1 MSNFEKVIN
10 RYRNQSHSEAD
21 KGNRFERLI
30 QAMLNTIPPYCDELQ
45 QVWLWNEFPYRQSIS
60 LHDTG
65 IDIVAQTI
73 HGDFWAIQCK
83 CYRSNA
89 KIDKDAVNTFL
100 ATSSRSFRDEQGNQ
114 HFFSFRLWI
123 DTTEGGFTSH
133 ASESFSNQAIEAK
146 VLHLTE
152 LAEMPVNWEELDK
165 GISGSQAITEHKKVR
180 PHQQDAIDAALKYF
194 EDRDRGK
201 LIMACGTGK
210 TFTALRIAEA
220 LGVRTSS
227 SVNKQPQILFLVPS
241 IALLGQTLREWSFD
255 AQKPI
260 RPLCICSDKDVS
272 YTHTKDDDTNQTMIE
287 ELAWPASTSVEQI
300 KHNFFALQHD
310 KREGMLVVF
319 STYQSIERIAAA
331 QSAIGDELTFDLI
344 ICDEAHR
351 TTGVTLKN
359 EDESAFVRVH
369 DNNFI
374 RAHKRIYMTATPRLY
389 KEADQKR
396 ARENEAYLCS
406 MDDAEIYG
414 NEFYRLG
421 FGEAVDK
428 NLLSDYKVLIL
439 NVEPGDVST
448 EVQIALSGLDADT
461 QKEVDADDMAKLIGC
476 INALSK
482 RSRYDNKLLREID
495 PQPMHRAVAFCQNIK
510 ASKAITAAFNVCR
523 DAYFAS
529 LSSEERNGLVHV
541 EADHVDGSMGAARR
555 EAKLSWL
562 KRTRTDG
569 LDCHLLSN
577 VRCLSEGVDV
587 PSLDAVIFLAARNSQ
602 VDVVQSVGRVMR
614 RADGK
619 KYGYIIIPIVVPSDV
634 DPEKALDDNKRYAV
648 VWEILNA
655 LRAHDDRFNAMV
667 NKIDLNKK
675 KPDTVQLIRP
685 GSHIIGQGESDNSE
699 HTEDSNASE
708 PSLSYQTQLE
718 LRFEQLQ
725 NVLFARMVRKVGS
738 KRYWE
743 QWASDV
749 AKIAEKH
756 IAQINHLITE
766 EPKARKAFDSFL
778 RGLHKDIN
786 PSVTETQ
793 AVEML
798 AQHIITQPVFEALF
812 DNNEFTA
819 GNPVSKAMNKIVS
832 LLNEKIDPADHKS
845 LETFYDSVR
854 RRAEGIDNAESKQK
868 IVVELY
874 DKFFTTAFPK
884 VKEQLG
890 IVYTPVEVVDF
901 IIHSVEYVLNEHFGR
916 SLNDRDVKIIDPFTG
931 TGTFIT
937 RLLQS
942 GIIKDLEY
950 KYKHE
955 IFANEIVLLAYYIA
969 SVNIENVYHDLIGDT
984 GTRDTGTLPVKS
996 MGTLPIGST
1005 GTLPVES
1012 MGTSSIVQAGSL
1024 YPKQA
1029 GSLCSKDYTPFP
1041 GICLTDTFELGE
1053 QMYAKQSGRT
1063 RQKEIEG
1070 LETPFQENSKRVQ
1083 RQLNSPITVIIGNPP
1098 YSAGQ
1103 KSANDNAQNQHY
1115 PLLEERIQKFYV
1127 ESSEAALSKTA
1138 YDSYIKAFRYSSD
1151 RLEANGIVAFV
1162 SNGSWLD
1169 SNGLDGFRKSI
1180 EKEFAEI
1187 YVFNLRGNQRTSGE
1201 LSRREGGKI
1210 FGSGSRT
1217 PVSITILVK
1226 KPHEGKATIQYRDI
1240 GDYLSREQK
1249 LDIIHKS
1256 YSIASMEM
1264 THLHPNEHG
1273 DWISIRNKGFAN
1285 YIPME
1290 AIKKDVT
1297 ESFFLQNAIGVS
1309 TNRDAWVYNFSQKEL
1324 KENIVKML
1332 NTYNNQRM
1340 AIASG
1345 EISEPQDDESS
1356 ISWSVNLTKKAKNND
1371 EITFNNQS
1379 FRKSIYRPFCKQIIC
1394 YDKNIIERPGR
1405 WLQYFPTQEYDN
1417 IVICIPGNGV
1427 TKNFSCLISNL
1438 LPDMEFIGK
1447 GQYFPLYWYEERK
1460 GMQGSLFDDGQEKYI
1475 RHDAITDFI
1484 LKRAREQYGTKVQKE
1499 DIFYYVY
1506 GFLHSPSYR
1515 ETFANDLKKM
1525 LPRLPL
1531 VEKAEDFWAF
1541 SRAGR
1546 ELADLHLNYEQIPAT
1561 KDVIVD
1567 WHNMLPGLADNDTPE
1582 KLYHVEQ
1589 MRFAKK
1595 GKDKDKSAI
1604 EYNQFITLR
1613 NIPLRAYDYVVN
1625 GKSAIEWVMER
1636 YCIKVD
1642 KKSGILNDANQ
1653 WGIEHGNPKYPLEL
1667 LQSIITLSLK
1677 TLDIVESLPKVTF
1690 Q

>member
-10 RYRNQSHSEAD
+10 KYREQSYSEAD
-21 KGNRFERLI
+21 KGTRFERLM
-30 QAMLNTIPPYCDELQ
+30 QAMLNTLPPYCNELK

-65 IDIVAQTI
+65 IDLVGLTT
-73 HGDFWAIQCK
+73 DNKYWAIQCK
-83 CYRSNA
+83 CYRAQA
-89 KIDKDAVNTFL
+89 KIDKEAVNTFL
-100 ATSSRSFRDEQGNQ
+100 TTSSRSFKDEEGNQ

-123 DTTEGGFTSH
+123 DTTDGGFTSH
-133 ASESFSNQAIEAK
+133 AAESFSGQAIPAT
-146 VLHLTE
+146 VLHLNE
-152 LAEMPVNWEELDK
+152 LADMPIDWVELDK
-165 GISGSQAITEHKKVR
+165 GISGTKAITEHKKVL
-180 PHQQDAIDAALKYF
+180 PHQQDALDEAMKYYK
-194 EDRDRGK
+194 DHDRGK

-210 TFTALRIAEA
+210 TFTSLRIAEQMTDCH
-220 LGVRTSS
+220 GKV
-227 SVNKQPQILFLVPS
+227 LFLVPS
-241 IALLGQTLREWSFD
+241 IALLGQTLREWSLD

-260 RPLCICSDKDVS
+260 RPMCICSDSDVS
-272 YTHTKDDDTNQTMIE
+272 RSFSKDDDTNQTTVE

-300 KHNFFALQHD
+300 KQNFFALQHD
-310 KREGMLVVF
+310 KRKGLLVVF

-331 QSAIGDELTFDLI
+331 QSAFGEELTFDLI

-374 RAHKRIYMTATPRLY
+374 RARKRMYMTATPRLY

-406 MDDAEIYG
+406 MDDAELYG
-414 NEFYRLG
+414 QEFYRLG

-448 EVQIALSGLDADT
+448 EVQVALSGLDAAT
-461 QKEVDADDMAKLIGC
+461 KKEVDTDDMAKLIGC

-510 ASKAITAAFNVCR
+510 TSKAITTAFNTCR
-523 DAYFAS
+523 DAYFES
-529 LSSEERNGLVHV
+529 LSAEERRGLVYV
-541 EADHVDGSMGAARR
+541 EADHVDGSMGAAKR

-569 LDCHLLSN
+569 LECHMLSN

-587 PSLDAVIFLAARNSQ
+587 PSLDAVIFLAAKNSQ

-614 RADGK
+614 RAEGK

-634 DPEKALDDNKRYAV
+634 DPEEALNDNKTYAV
-648 VWEILNA
+648 VWDILNA

-675 KPDTVQLIRP
+675 KPDTVQIIRP
-685 GSHIIGQGESDNSE
+685 GSRLIGQGGSNN
-699 HTEDSNASE
+699 TENEGDGIPVAEPENAFK
-708 PSLSYQTQLE
+708 TQLE
-718 LRFEQLQ
+718 MRFEQLQ
-725 NVLFARMVRKVGS
+725 NVIFARMVQKVGS

-756 IAQINHLITE
+756 IAQINQLIAE
-766 EPKARKAFDSFL
+766 DSKARKAFDSFL

-786 PSVTETQ
+786 PSVSENQ

-812 DNNEFTA
+812 ESSEFTS
-819 GNPVSKAMNKIVS
+819 GNPVSKAMSKIVA
-832 LLNEKIDPADHKS
+832 LLNEKIDAADHKS
-845 LETFYDSVR
+845 LEAFYNSVR

-901 IIHSVEYVLNEHFGR
+901 IIHSVEHVLNEQFGR
-916 SLNDRDVKIIDPFTG
+916 SLNDRGVKIIDPFTG

-950 KYKHE
+950 KYKNE

-969 SVNIENVYHDLIGDT
+969 SVNIENVYHDITQQQD
-984 GTRDTGTLPVKS
+984 S
-996 MGTLPIGST
+996 YS
-1005 GTLPVES
+1005 
-1012 MGTSSIVQAGSL
+1012 
-1024 YPKQA
+1024 
-1029 GSLCSKDYTPFP
+1029 PFP

-1053 QMYAKQSGRT
+1053 QMYRKQGIVKKT
-1063 RQKEIEG
+1063 INEQAEVAG
-1070 LETPFQENSKRVQ
+1070 METPFQENSKRVQ

-1098 YSAGQ
+1098 YSIGQ

-1115 PLLEERIQKFYV
+1115 PLLEERIQKLYV
-1127 ESSEAALSKTA
+1127 EGSEASLSKTA
-1138 YDSYIKAFRYSSD
+1138 YDSYIKAFRYATD
-1151 RLEANGIVAFV
+1151 RLDENGIVAFV

-1169 SNGLDGFRKSI
+1169 NSGLDGFRKSI
-1180 EKEFAEI
+1180 EQEFAEI
-1187 YVFNLRGNQRTSGE
+1187 YVFNLRGNARTQGE
-1201 LSRREGGKI
+1201 LRRKEAGNV
-1210 FGSGSRT
+1210 FNSGSRT
-1217 PVSITILVK
+1217 PVSITLLVK
-1226 KPHEGKATIQYRDI
+1226 EPHEGKAIIHYHDI

-1249 LDIIHKS
+1249 LDIIRKNH
-1256 YSIASMEM
+1256 SINTLQM
-1264 THLHPNEHG
+1264 TILQPNMHG
-1273 DWISIRNKGFAN
+1273 DWISLRNDAFDT
-1285 YIPME
+1285 YIPLVSE
-1290 AIKKDVT
+1290 KGQDNTVSSFFSLQSCGTATSRDSWCYNSKKDELITNIKKSINFYNSEVLRINLDST
-1297 ESFFLQNAIGVS
+1297 RDLIMDDLLFSWDRQN
-1309 TNRDAWVYNFSQKEL
+1309 RKDVYNGKE
-1324 KENIVKML
+1324 
-1332 NTYNNQRM
+1332 YQYD
-1340 AIASG
+1340 SG
-1345 EISEPQDDESS
+1345 
-1356 ISWSVNLTKKAKNND
+1356 SV
-1371 EITFNNQS
+1371 
-1379 FRKSIYRPFCKQIIC
+1379 RKSLYRPFFRQYVYFNRQLNNCVYQMPQI
-1394 YDKNIIERPGR
+1394 
-1405 WLQYFPTQEYDN
+1405 FPNKDACN
-1417 IVICIPGNGV
+1417 LVICTAGTGS
-1427 TKNFSCLISNL
+1427 TKDFSCILSDTLDDYQTLFN
-1438 LPDMEFIGK
+1438 GHN
-1447 GQYFPLYWYEERK
+1447 FPLYWYEELKEGPLGTQTSMFDK
-1460 GMQGSLFDDGQEKYI
+1460 GENKYI

-1484 LKRAREQYGTKVQKE
+1484 LKRAQEQYGNKVQKE

-1506 GFLHSPSYR
+1506 GFLHCPTYS

-1546 ELADLHLNYEQIPAT
+1546 ELADLHLNYEQVEAS
-1561 KDVIVD
+1561 KEVVVD
-1567 WHNMLPGLADNDTPE
+1567 WHNMLPGIADADTPE
-1582 KLYHVEQ
+1582 KLYRVEQ
-1589 MRFAKK
+1589 MKFGKR
-1595 GKDKDKSAI
+1595 GKDKDKSII

-1625 GKSAIEWVMER
+1625 GKSAIEWIMER
-1636 YCIKVD
+1636 YCDKVD
-1642 KKSGILNDANQ
+1642 KKSGIRNDANQ
-1653 WGIEHGNPKYPLEL
+1653 WGIEHGNPKYPFEL
-1667 LQSIITLSLK
+1667 LQSIITISLK
-1677 TLDIVESLPKVTF
+1677 TLGIVDALPKVTF
-1690 Q
+1690 D

>member
-10 RYRNQSHSEAD
+10 RYREQSYSEAD
-21 KGNRFERLI
+21 KGTRFERLM
-30 QAMLNTIPPYCDELQ
+30 QAMLNTLPPYCNELK

-65 IDIVAQTI
+65 IDLVGMTTDNQY
-73 HGDFWAIQCK
+73 WAIQCK
-83 CYRSNA
+83 CYRAQA
-89 KIDKDAVNTFL
+89 KIDKEAVNTFL
-100 ATSSRSFRDEQGNQ
+100 ATSSRSFKDEKGNQ

-123 DTTEGGFTSH
+123 DTTDGGFTSH
-133 ASESFSNQAIEAK
+133 AAESFSGQAILAT
-146 VLHLTE
+146 VLHLNE
-152 LAEMPVNWEELDK
+152 LADMPIDWEELDK
-165 GISGSQAITEHKKVR
+165 GISGPKAITERKKVL
-180 PHQQDAIDAALKYF
+180 PHQQDALDEAMKYYK
-194 EDRDRGK
+194 EHDRGK

-210 TFTALRIAEA
+210 TFTSLRIAEQ
-220 LGVRTSS
+220 LTDCHGKV
-227 SVNKQPQILFLVPS
+227 LFLVPS
-241 IALLGQTLREWSFD
+241 IALLGQTLREWSLD

-260 RPLCICSDKDVS
+260 RPMCICSDSDVS
-272 YTHTKDDDTNQTMIE
+272 RTFSKDDDTNQITVE

-300 KHNFFALQHD
+300 KHQYFALQQD
-310 KREGMLVVF
+310 QREGMLVVF

-331 QSAIGDELTFDLI
+331 QSAIGEELTFDLI

-374 RAHKRIYMTATPRLY
+374 RARKRMYMTATPRLY

-406 MDDAEIYG
+406 MDDAELYG
-414 NEFYRLG
+414 QEFYRLG

-439 NVEPGDVST
+439 NVEPGDVSN
-448 EVQIALSGLDADT
+448 EVQVALSGLDAAT
-461 QKEVDADDMAKLIGC
+461 KKEVDTDDMAKLIGC

-510 ASKAITAAFNVCR
+510 TSKAITTAFNTCR
-523 DAYFAS
+523 DAYFES
-529 LSSEERNGLVHV
+529 LSAEERRGLVHV

-555 EAKLSWL
+555 EAKLGWL

-569 LDCHLLSN
+569 FECHLLSN

-587 PSLDAVIFLAARNSQ
+587 PSLDAVIFLAAKNSQ

-614 RADGK
+614 RAEGK

-634 DPEKALDDNKRYAV
+634 DPEEALNDNKTYAV
-648 VWEILNA
+648 VWDILNA

-667 NKIDLNKK
+667 NKIELNKK
-675 KPDTVQLIRP
+675 RPDAVQLIRP
-685 GSHIIGQGESDNSE
+685 GSSLIGQGGGGEENNEGDGKS
-699 HTEDSNASE
+699 TAE
-708 PSLSYQTQLE
+708 PQSVLLSQLE
-718 LRFEQLQ
+718 MRFEQLQ
-725 NVLFARMVRKVGS
+725 NVIFARMVQKVGS

-756 IAQINHLITE
+756 IAQINQLITDDGR
-766 EPKARKAFDSFL
+766 ARKAFDSFL

-786 PSVTETQ
+786 PSVSESQ

-812 DNNEFTA
+812 ESSEFTS
-819 GNPVSKAMNKIVS
+819 GNPVSKAMSKIVT
-832 LLNEKIDPADHKS
+832 LLNEKIDAADHKS
-845 LETFYDSVR
+845 LEAFYDSVR

-901 IIHSVEYVLNEHFGR
+901 IIHSVEHVLNEQFGR
-916 SLNDRDVKIIDPFTG
+916 SLNDRGVKIIDPFTG

-942 GIIKDLEY
+942 GIIHDLEY
-950 KYKHE
+950 KYKNE

-969 SVNIENVYHDLIGDT
+969 SVNIENVYHDL
-984 GTRDTGTLPVKS
+984 LQQQNNY
-996 MGTLPIGST
+996 
-1005 GTLPVES
+1005 
-1012 MGTSSIVQAGSL
+1012 SS
-1024 YPKQA
+1024 
-1029 GSLCSKDYTPFP
+1029 FP

-1053 QMYAKQSGRT
+1053 QMYRKQGIAKKTINEQAEVAGM
-1063 RQKEIEG
+1063 
-1070 LETPFQENSKRVQ
+1070 ETPFQENSKRVQ

-1103 KSANDNAQNQHY
+1103 RNANDNAQNQHY
-1115 PLLEERIQKFYV
+1115 PLLESRLQKTYV
-1127 ESSEAALSKTA
+1127 EGSTA
-1138 YDSYIKAFRYSSD
+1138 TNNNSMYDSYIKAFRWATD
-1151 RLEANGIVAFV
+1151 RLIDDIGVIAFITNAGWIE
-1162 SNGSWLD
+1162 SNAGAI
-1169 SNGLDGFRKSI
+1169 FRSSL
-1180 EKEFAEI
+1180 ENEFSDI
-1187 YVFNLRGNQRTSGE
+1187 YVLNLRGAIRSNMGNKE
-1201 LSRREGGKI
+1201 AAKREGGNV
-1210 FGSGSRT
+1210 FGILTG
-1217 PVSITILVK
+1217 VAITLLVK
-1226 KPHEGKATIQYRDI
+1226 NTKVETGKARIHYYSME
-1240 GDYLSREQK
+1240 DYLSAIDK
-1249 LDIIHKS
+1249 LNSLKKQRAIVGYQFKDI
-1256 YSIASMEM
+1256 
-1264 THLHPNEHG
+1264 HPNAHG
-1273 DWISIRNKGFAN
+1273 DWINPRNENFST
-1285 YIPME
+1285 YLPIE
-1290 AIKKDVT
+1290 AETKFSDSQK
-1297 ESFFLQNAIGVS
+1297 SFFITHSCGVK
-1309 TNRDAWVYNFSQKEL
+1309 TQRDSWCYNFSLIQAKHVAERMVDYYNQQRELLSRKEIN
-1324 KENIVKML
+1324 EVDFD
-1332 NTYNNQRM
+1332 TQR
-1340 AIASG
+1340 
-1345 EISEPQDDESS
+1345 
-1356 ISWSVNLTKKAKNND
+1356 ISWTANVLNSIKNNKKFEYND
-1371 EITFNNQS
+1371 RDLI
-1379 FRKSIYRPFCKQIIC
+1379 KAIYRPFQQQYLFHYYPLNERVYQIPRLFPKEKKENVAIC
-1394 YDKNIIERPGR
+1394 VSG
-1405 WLQYFPTQEYDN
+1405 
-1417 IVICIPGNGV
+1417 VGV
-1427 TKNFSCLISNL
+1427 TKDFTCIITEAI
-1438 LPDMEFIGK
+1438 PDLELIGK
-1447 GQYFPLYWYEERK
+1447 SQCFPLYWYEKRT
-1460 GMQGSLFDDGQEKYI
+1460 GTQTNLFAGEQDEYI

-1484 LKRAREQYGTKVQKE
+1484 LQRAQEQYGNKVQKE

-1506 GFLHSPSYR
+1506 GFLHCPTYR

-1546 ELADLHLNYEQIPAT
+1546 ELADLHLNYEQIEAS
-1561 KDVIVD
+1561 KEVVVD
-1567 WHNMLPGLADNDTPE
+1567 WHNMLPGIADIDTPE
-1582 KLYHVEQ
+1582 KLYRVEQ
-1589 MRFAKK
+1589 MRFGKR
-1595 GKDKDKSAI
+1595 GKDKDMSVI

-1625 GKSAIEWVMER
+1625 GKSAVEWIMER
-1636 YCIKVD
+1636 YCDKVD
-1642 KKSGILNDANQ
+1642 KKSGIRNDANQ
-1653 WGIEHGNPKYPLEL
+1653 WGIEHGNPKYPFEL

-1677 TLDIVESLPKVTF
+1677 TLDIIDTLPKVTF
-1690 Q
+1690 E

>member
-10 RYRNQSHSEAD
+10 KYREQSYSEAD
-21 KGNRFERLI
+21 KGTRFERLM
-30 QAMLNTIPPYCDELQ
+30 QAMLNTLPPYCNELK

-65 IDIVAQTI
+65 IDLVGLTT
-73 HGDFWAIQCK
+73 DNSYWAIQCK
-83 CYRSNA
+83 CYRAQA
-89 KIDKDAVNTFL
+89 KIDKESVNTFL
-100 ATSSRSFRDEQGNQ
+100 ATSSRSFKDEQGNL

-123 DTTEGGFTSH
+123 DTTDGGFTTH
-133 ASESFSNQAIEAK
+133 AAESFSGQAIPAT
-146 VLHLTE
+146 VLHLNE
-152 LAEMPVNWEELDK
+152 LANMPIDWEELDK
-165 GISGSQAITEHKKVR
+165 GISGTKAITGHKKVL
-180 PHQQDAIDAALKYF
+180 PHQQDALDKAMKYYK
-194 EDRDRGK
+194 DHDRGK

-210 TFTALRIAEA
+210 TFTSMRIAEQMTDCH
-220 LGVRTSS
+220 GKV
-227 SVNKQPQILFLVPS
+227 LFLVPS
-241 IALLGQTLREWSFD
+241 IALLGQTLREWSLD

-260 RPLCICSDKDVS
+260 RPMCICSDSDVS
-272 YTHTKDDDTNQTMIE
+272 RSFSKDDDTNQTTVE

-310 KREGMLVVF
+310 KRKGMLVVF

-331 QSAIGDELTFDLI
+331 QSAIGEELTFDLI

-374 RAHKRIYMTATPRLY
+374 RARKRMYMTATPRLY
-389 KEADQKR
+389 KESDQKR
-396 ARENEAYLCS
+396 ARENDAYLCS
-406 MDDAEIYG
+406 MDDAELYG
-414 NEFYRLG
+414 EEFYRLG

-448 EVQIALSGLDADT
+448 EVQVALSGLDAAT
-461 QKEVDADDMAKLIGC
+461 KKEVDTDDMAKLIGC

-510 ASKAITAAFNVCR
+510 TSKAITTAFNACR
-523 DAYFAS
+523 DAYFES
-529 LSSEERNGLVHV
+529 LSAEERRGLVHV
-541 EADHVDGSMGAARR
+541 EADHVDGSMGAAKR
-555 EAKLSWL
+555 EAKLGWL

-569 LDCHLLSN
+569 LECHLLSN

-587 PSLDAVIFLAARNSQ
+587 PSLDAVIFLAAKNSQ

-614 RADGK
+614 RAEGK

-634 DPEKALDDNKRYAV
+634 DPEEALNDNKTYAV
-648 VWEILNA
+648 VWDILNA

-667 NKIDLNKK
+667 NKIELNKK
-675 KPDTVQLIRP
+675 RPDAVQLIRP
-685 GSHIIGQGESDNSE
+685 GSRLIGQGGGSDN
-699 HTEDSNASE
+699 TENEGDGLAKASE
-708 PSLSYQTQLE
+708 ESSAFKSQLE
-718 LRFEQLQ
+718 IRFEQLQ
-725 NVLFARMVRKVGS
+725 NVIFARMVQKVGS

-756 IAQINHLITE
+756 IAQINQLITDDS
-766 EPKARKAFDSFL
+766 KARKAFDSFL

-786 PSVTETQ
+786 PSVSESQ

-812 DNNEFTA
+812 ESSEFTA
-819 GNPVSKAMNKIVS
+819 GNPVSKAMSKIVT
-832 LLNEKIDPADHKS
+832 LLNEKIDAADHKS
-845 LETFYDSVR
+845 LEAFYDSVR

-901 IIHSVEYVLNEHFGR
+901 IIHSVEHVLNEQFGR
-916 SLNDRDVKIIDPFTG
+916 SLNDRGVKIIDPFTG

-942 GIIKDLEY
+942 GIIHDLEY
-950 KYKHE
+950 KYKNE

-969 SVNIENVYHDLIGDT
+969 SVNIENVYHDL
-984 GTRDTGTLPVKS
+984 L
-996 MGTLPIGST
+996 
-1005 GTLPVES
+1005 
-1012 MGTSSIVQAGSL
+1012 
-1024 YPKQA
+1024 KQQDCY
-1029 GSLCSKDYTPFP
+1029 SPFP

-1053 QMYAKQSGRT
+1053 QMYAKKSGRD
-1063 RQKEIEG
+1063 RQTVAEG
-1070 LETPFQENSKRVQ
+1070 METPFVENSKRVQ
-1083 RQLNSPITVIIGNPP
+1083 HQLNSPITVIIGNPP

-1115 PLLEERIQKFYV
+1115 PLLEAEMEKHYTTGSRA
-1127 ESSEAALSKTA
+1127 SSVKAV
-1138 YDSYIKAFRYSSD
+1138 YDSYIKAFRYATD
-1151 RLEANGIVAFV
+1151 RLEENGIVAFV
-1162 SNGSWLD
+1162 SNGAWLD
-1169 SNGLDGFRKSI
+1169 NNGFDAFRKSI
-1180 EKEFAEI
+1180 ELEFSEI

-1217 PVSITILVK
+1217 PVSITLLVK
-1226 KPHEGKATIQYRDI
+1226 KPHEGKASIHYHDI

-1249 LDIIHKS
+1249 LDIIRKS
-1256 YSIASMEM
+1256 HSIATLSMDII
-1264 THLHPNEHG
+1264 HPNEHG
-1273 DWISIRNKGFAN
+1273 DWISMRNDCFSSF
-1285 YIPME
+1285 IPIE
-1290 AIKKDVT
+1290 KHEKEDSIFKYN
-1297 ESFFLQNAIGVS
+1297 SIGVVTS
-1309 TNRDAWVYNFSQKEL
+1309 RDAWVYNFSLTQQKYDVSRTIRFYNEQVVEL
-1324 KENIVKML
+1324 QKLRETNGVINADTFKC
-1332 NTYNNQRM
+1332 N
-1340 AIASG
+1340 
-1345 EISEPQDDESS
+1345 DDTK
-1356 ISWSVNLTKKAKNND
+1356 ISWSSSLIPKLDKGILCNYQPEGSRIAL
-1371 EITFNNQS
+1371 
-1379 FRKSIYRPFCKQIIC
+1379 YRPFTKQNIYFGEHLIHRRAQFDRIYPSIQQKNLIIC
-1394 YDKNIIERPGR
+1394 LTGMAA
-1405 WLQYFPTQEYDN
+1405 
-1417 IVICIPGNGV
+1417 
-1427 TKNFSCLISNL
+1427 TKEFSCIISDCIADFHTIMNS
-1438 LPDMEFIGK
+1438 
-1447 GQYFPLYWYEERK
+1447 QCFPLYWYEERK
-1460 GMQGSLFDDGQEKYI
+1460 EGPLGTQTSMFSETTKYI

-1484 LKRAREQYGTKVQKE
+1484 LQRAQEQYGNKVQKE
-1499 DIFYYVY
+1499 DVFYYVY
-1506 GFLHSPSYR
+1506 GFLHCPTYR

-1546 ELADLHLNYEQIPAT
+1546 ELADLHLNYEQVEAS
-1561 KDVIVD
+1561 KEVVVD
-1567 WHNMLPGLADNDTPE
+1567 WHNMLPGIADIDTPE
-1582 KLYHVEQ
+1582 KLYRVEQ
-1589 MRFAKK
+1589 MRFGKR
-1595 GKDKDKSAI
+1595 GKDKDKSII

-1625 GKSAIEWVMER
+1625 GKSAIEWIMER
-1636 YCIKVD
+1636 YCDKVD
-1642 KKSGILNDANQ
+1642 KKSGICNDANL

-1677 TLDIVESLPKVTF
+1677 TLDIVETLPKVNF
-1690 Q
+1690 E